1 MAEQSSG
8 PEKRP
13 WEPLKQAFL
22 ARLQNSASPAL
33 ATEIWRLFADDRWF
47 RQLLE
52 TRARRVITMRSAR
65 LAWLGDVMHEAL
77 LAFARRLART
87 PDLHVDLERVDETFP
102 AWIGAIVERACG
114 EAIQWLARLDRLQH
128 GVLESIPDPRLEQA
142 ADARVDVNLAISEQ
156 EEPHRTLLWLSARGW
171 SVQEIADQLDMT
183 YWEVY
188 RRLNAAVTRLQR
200 RLADYQAEGSRAARA
215 FPASSSSTMTRG

>member
-8 PEKRP
+8 PETRP

-22 ARLQNSASPAL
+22 ARLQTSASPAL
-33 ATEIWRLFADDRWF
+33 AAEIWRLFADDRWF
-47 RQLLE
+47 RQMLE
-52 TRARRVITMRSAR
+52 TRARRVIARRGAR
-65 LAWLGDVMHEAL
+65 LALLGDVMHEAL
-77 LAFARRLART
+77 LAFARRLAKT
-87 PDLHVDLERVDETFP
+87 PDLRVDLQLVDETFP

-114 EAIQWLARLDRLQH
+114 EAMRWLARLDRLQQ
-128 GVLESIPDPRLEQA
+128 GVLENIPDPRLQPA
-142 ADARVDVNLAISEQ
+142 SDARVDVNLAISEQ

-188 RRLNAAVTRLQR
+188 RRLNTAVTRLQR
-200 RLADYQAEGSRAARA
+200 RLAGYQAEGSRMPSAL
-215 FPASSSSTMTRG
+215 PASSSSAMSGG

>member
-1 MAEQSSG
+1 
-8 PEKRP
+8 
-13 WEPLKQAFL
+13 
-22 ARLQNSASPAL
+22 
-33 ATEIWRLFADDRWF
+33 
-47 RQLLE
+47 
-52 TRARRVITMRSAR
+52 
-65 LAWLGDVMHEAL
+65 MHEAL